1 MPVHIASSLASA
13 PLDRLGQ
20 IIVELEAAGVD
31 SLHFDIEDGS
41 FVPLMTLGTKIIA
54 DLRPR
59 TKLPFDVH
67 LMMVD
72 PEWLLADLVKMGAN
86 RISVH
91 YEACLYPRRVLR
103 QIVSLGATAGIALN
117 PATALPD
124 LRYLRPYLSFVLV
137 LTTEPEVPDCPFLP
151 EVLAKVRTG
160 KQTAGLKGIEWVADG
175 GISPENLAGVV
186 QAGVDT
192 VVIGRA
198 IFKDDRIAA
207 NVRALREAAQ
217 T

>member
-1 MPVHIASSLASA
+1 MPVHIAPSLASA

-20 IIVELEAAGVD
+20 IIAELEAAGVD

-41 FVPLMTLGTKIIA
+41 FVPLMTLGTKVIA
-54 DLRPR
+54 DLRPL

-117 PATALPD
+117 PATPLPD

-137 LTTEPEVPDCPFLP
+137 LTTEPEGPVCPFLP

-175 GISPENLAGVV
+175 GINPQNLAEVV

-192 VVIGRA
+192 IVVGRA
-198 IFKDDRIAA
+198 IFQDDRIAA
-207 NVRALREAAQ
+207 NVRALREAA
-217 T
+217 